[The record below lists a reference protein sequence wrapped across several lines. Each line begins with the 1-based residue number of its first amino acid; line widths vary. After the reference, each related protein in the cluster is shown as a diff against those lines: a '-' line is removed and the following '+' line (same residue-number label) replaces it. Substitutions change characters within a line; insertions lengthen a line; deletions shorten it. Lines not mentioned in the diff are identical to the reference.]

1 MCYSLSVSRRILTA
15 ALALSLIGLG
25 PVPLSACALFSS
37 KLAECATPQ
46 TDSQCTK
53 MNTEE
58 SGPPH
63 FAAAQDQSCCVA
75 RAPLPLTQYKAFA
88 LSVLAGPSA
97 ILDLLTAGRP
107 SRDARPA
114 PSNRDLSPP
123 RIQSL
128 LCTFLI

>member
-46 TDSQCTK
+46 TDSQCSK

-58 SGPPH
+58 SGPH
-63 FAAAQDQSCCVA
+63 FAAAQDQSCCLA
-75 RAPLPLTQYKAFA
+75 KAPLPLTQYKASA
-88 LSVLAGPSA
+88 LSVLAGPPA
-97 ILDLLTAGRP
+97 VLDLVTTGRR

>member
-1 MCYSLSVSRRILTA
+1 MCYALGVLRRILTA

-37 KLAECATPQ
+37 KLGECATPQ
-46 TDSQCTK
+46 TESQCNK

-58 SGPPH
+58 SGPH
-63 FAAAQDQSCCVA
+63 FGAAQGQSCCFA
-75 RAPLPLTQYKAFA
+75 RAPFPLTQHEA
-88 LSVLAGPSA
+88 SVLSDLSGPPA
-97 ILDLLTAGRP
+97 ILGLEAAARP

-114 PSNRDLSPP
+114 PSNQDLSPP

>member
-15 ALALSLIGLG
+15 ALALSLIGFG

-37 KLAECATPQ
+37 KQAECATPQ
-46 TDSQCTK
+46 TDSLCSK

-58 SGPPH
+58 SRPH
-63 FAAAQDQSCCVA
+63 FAAAQDQSCCLA
-75 RAPLPLTQYKAFA
+75 RTPLPLTQYKASA

-97 ILDLLTAGRP
+97 VLDLVTAGRP

>member
-1 MCYSLSVSRRILTA
+1 MCYSLSVSRRILST

-37 KLAECATPQ
+37 KAAECATPQ

-58 SGPPH
+58 SGPH
-63 FAAAQDQSCCVA
+63 FAAAQDQSCCLA
-75 RAPLPLTQYKAFA
+75 RAPLPLKQYKASA

-97 ILDLLTAGRP
+97 ILDLVSAGR
-107 SRDARPA
+107 STRDARPA